1 MRSAYAGEP
10 AHGNGGEQHVLSPH
24 SPIQIIFIAIAGV
37 LFLILPI
44 THPGLAFFPLSTFP
58 PSVVD
63 PMPLSTAPAFLL
75 CVISGSRTE

>member
-10 AHGNGGEQHVLSPH
+10 AHGNGGEQHVLSAQPD
-24 SPIQIIFIAIAGV
+24 SDIFIAIAGV

-44 THPGLAFFPLSTFP
+44 THPGLAFFSLSTFP

-75 CVISGSRTE
+75 YVISGSRTE